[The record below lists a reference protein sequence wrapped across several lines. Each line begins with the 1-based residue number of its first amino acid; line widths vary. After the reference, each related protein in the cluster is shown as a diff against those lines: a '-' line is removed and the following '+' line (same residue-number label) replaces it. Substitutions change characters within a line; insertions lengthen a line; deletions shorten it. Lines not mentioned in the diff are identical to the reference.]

1 MLLMVNI
8 TRYHSKLYVRKLSF
22 LSFCRFAETDKND
35 NSDKTDIILIVY
47 FSWENRHY
55 RKNRYNR
62 YNRIVIGYRCA
73 TEGIVMSSYEPVM
86 NP

>member
-35 NSDKTDIILIVY
+35 NFDKTDIIHHCIFQVG
-47 FSWENRHY
+47 NRHY
-55 RKNRYNR
+55 RKNR

-73 TEGIVMSSYEPVM
+73 TDGIVMSSYEPVK
-86 NP
+86 NPL

>member
-47 FSWENRHY
+47 FCWEIDTIE
-55 RKNRYNR
+55 K
-62 YNRIVIGYRCA
+62 IDIIG
-73 TEGIVMSSYEPVM
+73 
-86 NP
+86 

>member
-1 MLLMVNI
+1 MVNI

-35 NSDKTDIILIVY
+35 NSDKTDIIHHCIFQVG
-47 FSWENRHY
+47 NRHY
-55 RKNRYNR
+55 RKNR

-73 TEGIVMSSYEPVM
+73 TDGLVMSYYEPVK
-86 NP
+86 NPL

>member
-8 TRYHSKLYVRKLSF
+8 TRYHKELYMRKLSF

-35 NSDKTDIILIVY
+35 NSDKTDIIHHCIFQVG
-47 FSWENRHY
+47 NRHY
-55 RKNRYNR
+55 RKNR

-73 TEGIVMSSYEPVM
+73 TDGIVMSYYEPVK
-86 NP
+86 NPL